1 MGDAGRVRQ
10 VLLNLCG
17 NAVKFTQQG
26 EVAISAGVVD
36 MDSSQVTLRFE
47 VRDTGIG
54 IPAERLHSLFKPFS
68 QVNATMTR
76 RFGGTGLGLS
86 IVKRLSEM
94 MGGKSG
100 VVSQEG
106 RGSTFWFSARF
117 GIDGMAVAAESSQPT
132 LDLLKG
138 HRVPAV
144 DDNATLRATPAPPR
158 PGARQAGTGP
168 RILLAEDNVVNEKVA
183 CRNLE
188 KLGVSVDVAR
198 NGREA
203 VDAWATGDFDLIL
216 MDCQMPVLDG
226 YEAAREIRKRE
237 AAGPA
242 AAGPPAA
249 RRRIPIVALT
259 AHAMKGHDL
268 ECKAAGMDDC
278 ITKPLDRERLKQC
291 LNRYL
296 GDGALEPS
304 SALASAGS

>member
-1 MGDAGRVRQ
+1 

-26 EVAISAGVVD
+26 EVAILVGVAAQ
-36 MDSSQVTLRFE
+36 DSSHVTLSFQ

-54 IPAERLHSLFKPFS
+54 IPTDRLHTLFKPFS
-68 QVNATMTR
+68 QVNASTTR

-86 IVKRLSEM
+86 IVKRLSEI
-94 MGGKSG
+94 MGGESG

-117 GIDGMAVAAESSQPT
+117 GIDVMPAVVAEPSRPA
-132 LDLLKG
+132 LDL
-138 HRVPAV
+138 H
-144 DDNATLRATPAPPR
+144 ATPFGTSPGSPAPQR
-158 PGARQAGTGP
+158 PSAWQAGTGP

-183 CRNLE
+183 RRNLE
-188 KLGVSVDVAR
+188 NLGLRVEVAR

-203 VDAWATGDFDLIL
+203 VDAWATGRFDLIL

-237 AAGPA
+237 S
-242 AAGPPAA
+242 AGPPSAGPLSA
-249 RRRIPIVALT
+249 GRRIPIVALT
-259 AHAMKGHDL
+259 AHAMKGHEL

-296 GDGALEPS
+296 GDGVLQPS
-304 SALASAGS
+304 TSLASVGS